1 MRIKEAGN
9 VYHFD
14 HCPGLGS
21 GAVWRRSIWLQV
33 SAFSFLPAVVR
44 VGPHCGRI
52 ARPRFQIECAA
63 IIGQPKLS
71 RALGKCPSAWRLV
84 ASAQTANILL
94 DPV

>member
-1 MRIKEAGN
+1 MYTILIIAPVWGQ
-9 VYHFD
+9 
-14 HCPGLGS
+14 GLCG
-21 GAVWRRSIWLQV
+21 GVV

-63 IIGQPKLS
+63 IGQPKLS

-94 DPV
+94 